1 MTNNIFFRTSLFV
14 TLFFLCSSVLLAQ
27 KGGKNG
33 KAKKNA
39 HIEYV
44 TDIQPD
50 PIMRKSRPD
59 RHPSPLEMP
68 ALIGHGTVEQLH
80 GIDVSHY
87 QGRINWDVVAQ
98 QPNVHYVYIKATEGV
113 KTIDDRYEYNFR
125 ECKRV
130 GLKVGSYLFF
140 RPHLSARA
148 QFDLFCSVVDTK
160 SQDLLPLIDAEA
172 IKGVSIPVFQQR
184 LLELCSLFE
193 KEYGVKPLIYTG
205 RNFYNRNIHG
215 NPRLSEYK
223 YFIASYSLDEP
234 ELNGND
240 DCLLWHYSATGRVS
254 GSRGNVDMSRF
265 VGKHHLSEILIK

>member
-27 KGGKNG
+27 KGGKNR
-33 KAKKNA
+33 KAKKNT

-68 ALIGHGTVEQLH
+68 ALIGHGTVQQLH

-240 DCLLWHYSATGRVS
+240 DYLLWQYSATGRVS
-254 GSRGNVDMSRF
+254 GIRGNVDMSRF